1 MSPAS
6 QNIASEQDRPPMASV
21 ILTVYKRTGF
31 LETAIRSVLQQTL
44 ADFELIVTDDANT
57 DDARRI
63 CALFSKDGRLRYR
76 VNPQTLGTPLNVA
89 AALGEARGTYVCIL
103 NDDDLLYPHML
114 EQLATPLE
122 AHPQVVTAFGN
133 HDVIDADG
141 EILAD
146 NTELLMRRRGR
157 IGLQPGQLP
166 DSFGFAV
173 RHNLMVGMGCLFR
186 RSAANPSW
194 LVSAAGGSYDYWM
207 AVKLGEAGPL
217 YFVPEKVMAW
227 RRHGDSATATCS
239 RSVFSGS
246 IFIYETLLASPL
258 PPALQA
264 YCRNRLARFLKRRA
278 QVYLDRAWDVR
289 EARACLYRAWR
300 IKGEPRAFLDWA
312 SAFLPAWA
320 RRILTPATGSVTD
333 FSPDT
338 EPSERA

>member
-1 MSPAS
+1 MAPAS
-6 QNIASEQDRPPMASV
+6 QHIASEQNRPPMVSV

-31 LETAIRSVLQQTL
+31 LEAAIRSVLLQTL
-44 ADFELIVTDDANT
+44 ADLELIVTDDADT
-57 DDARRI
+57 EEARRI
-63 CALFSKDGRLRYR
+63 CALFSTDVRLRYR

-89 AALGEARGTYVCIL
+89 ATLGEARGTYVCIL

-114 EQLATPLE
+114 EHLAAPLE
-122 AHPQVVTAFGN
+122 AHHQVVTAFGN
-133 HDVIDADG
+133 HDVIDANG

-146 NTELLMRRRGR
+146 NTALLMRRRGR
-157 IGLQPGQLP
+157 IGLQPGLLP

-186 RSAANPSW
+186 RAAASPSW
-194 LVSAAGGSYDYWM
+194 LDGQAGGSYDYWM

-227 RRHGDSATATCS
+227 RRHADSVTATCS
-239 RSVFSGS
+239 RSIFSGS

-258 PPALQA
+258 TPALQA

-278 QVYLDRAWDVR
+278 QVYLDREWDER

-300 IKGEPRAFLDWA
+300 IKWA
-312 SAFLPAWA
+312 SRTFLEWVFLFLPAGV
-320 RRILTPATGSVTD
+320 RRLLTPASGNATD
-333 FSPDT
+333 FSPDKD
-338 EPSERA
+338 PSEQA